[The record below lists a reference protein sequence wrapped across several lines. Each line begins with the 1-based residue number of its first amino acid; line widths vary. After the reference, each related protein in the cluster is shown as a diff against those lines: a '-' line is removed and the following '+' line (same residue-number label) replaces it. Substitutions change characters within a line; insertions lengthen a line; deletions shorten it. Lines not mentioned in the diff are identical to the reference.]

1 MRLFIRLLN
10 LNERGIETVS
20 MLLGTVLTLIGAI
33 LLMGSSSVITGMMVI
48 ALGVF
53 LFSNG
58 IDGDRD
64 RTIKKEVILD
74 PTAQDFEARKAELK
88 SLGYAWNGD
97 KKVWRLSFNK
107 GKYPL
112 GINLNECT
120 IEMVSMLLGAVLTL
134 VGTIL
139 LIGSS
144 VITGM
149 IVIALGV
156 FLFSDGI
163 DREIKRLDP

>member
-10 LNERGIETVS
+10 F
-20 MLLGTVLTLIGAI
+20 
-33 LLMGSSSVITGMMVI
+33 IT
-48 ALGVF
+48 LGVF
-53 LFSNG
+53 LFSNEEQ
-58 IDGDRD
+58 
-64 RTIKKEVILD
+64 EVILD
-74 PTAQDFEARKAELK
+74 PTAKDFKARKAELK

-107 GKYPL
+107 GKKPL
-112 GINLNECT
+112 WINLNESA
-120 IEMVSMLLGAVLTL
+120 IETLSMLLGAVLTL

-144 VITGM
+144 VITGL

-156 FLFSDGI
+156 FLFSEGI
-163 DREIKRLDP
+163 DREIKRLEP